1 MMACRIPSC
10 TVPSKVLDA
19 RKAGKHK
26 SVMENDPLVRAA
38 VDVRLRAYAPYSR
51 FPVGAAVETVD
62 GRIFTGCNVENA
74 AYPEGSCAEAGAIAA
89 MAAAGG
95 RRIRRVV
102 VCGGGAAPCT
112 PCGGC
117 RQKIREFAAAET
129 PVIMVSPAGERLLE
143 RTLSDLLPDSF
154 GPGNL
159 G

>member
-1 MMACRIPSC
+1 
-10 TVPSKVLDA
+10 
-19 RKAGKHK
+19 
-26 SVMENDPLVRAA
+26 
-38 VDVRLRAYAPYSR
+38 
-51 FPVGAAVETVD
+51 
-62 GRIFTGCNVENA
+62 
-74 AYPEGSCAEAGAIAA
+74 
-89 MAAAGG
+89 

-159 G
+159 LMGRRLPEKPVFETSRRSWGCFR